1 MTLDLYFHPL
11 ASYCWKVLIALYESG
26 TPFQGR
32 TVDLMDPE
40 QRAAFL
46 RLAPLGKF
54 PVIRDAARGQTV
66 AESTIIIEY
75 LENHYPGGAP
85 LIPRDPDEA
94 LRTRYWDRYF
104 DLYVHEPMQKIVLD
118 RLRAAAQRDAYGVEQ
133 ARERLADAYA
143 RLEVE
148 LRDRRWATGTSFT
161 MADCAA
167 APALYYADRV
177 VPLGAGHPVTAAYL
191 ERLRGRP
198 SFARVLAQAE
208 PYFSSFPG

>member
-1 MTLDLYFHPL
+1 MTLELYLHPL

-26 TPFQGR
+26 TPFDGR

-46 RLAPLGKF
+46 RFAPLGKF
-54 PVIRDAARGQTV
+54 PVIRDAGQTV

-75 LENHYPGGAP
+75 LEHHHPGAAP

-94 LRTRYWDRYF
+94 LRTRSWDRYF
-104 DLYVHEPMQKIVLD
+104 DQYVHEPMQKIVLD
-118 RLRAAAQRDAYGVEQ
+118 RLRPAPQRDAYGVEQ
-133 ARERLADAYA
+133 ARARLAEAYEL
-143 RLEVE
+143 LEVE
-148 LRDRRWATGTSFT
+148 LRDRPWAAGPTFT

-177 VPLGAGHPVTAAYL
+177 VPLGAGHPVTSAYL
-191 ERLRGRP
+191 ERLRVRP
-198 SFARVLAQAE
+198 SFARVLVEAE
-208 PYFSSFPG
+208 PHFSSFPG